1 MPTMRQNYMKT
12 RLDLAVYNVA
22 VMSQKKKGG
31 GGKEFQFS
39 GCFITYNMCPM
50 QRNF

>member
-22 VMSQKKKGG
+22 VISQKKKGG
-31 GGKEFQFS
+31 GEKK
-39 GCFITYNMCPM
+39 
-50 QRNF
+50 NFNLVAVL